1 MFATRGLQRIA
12 GALLVFLL
20 PSVSVAGEINQANTA
35 WILTATALVLFMTI
49 PGLSLF
55 YAGLVRSKNVLSVLM
70 QCFALTCLM
79 SILWFVVGY
88 TMAFGSADEQ
98 GLFVGD
104 FGNILFAA
112 MNINSANGDIPSI
125 LFAAFQMTF
134 AVITPALIV
143 GAFAER
149 MKFSSMLLFCSFWLL
164 AVYAPVC
171 HWVWGGGWLSQMG
184 FLDFAGGA
192 VVHITA
198 GVAALVAALV
208 IGNRRGF
215 PQTPMM
221 PHNLTMT
228 VTGAGMLWVG
238 WFGFNAGS
246 ALAADG
252 SAAMALLVT
261 HLSAAAGSLA
271 WMACEWIRH
280 GKPSVL
286 GIVTGMVAGLG
297 TITPASGSVGPA
309 AALVIGLSAGVVCFY
324 ATMTIKQKLKIDDS
338 LDVFP
343 VHGVGGILG
352 TLLVGVFCSTELGLF
367 SGLGFGGDNATIAVQ
382 VKVQLIGIASTLAY
396 TAVVT
401 WVLLKLVD
409 ALLGLRV
416 SEDEETEGLDIVLHD
431 ERGYDIK

>member
-164 AVYAPVC
+164 AV
-171 HWVWGGGWLSQMG
+171 
-184 FLDFAGGA
+184 
-192 VVHITA
+192 
-198 GVAALVAALV
+198 
-208 IGNRRGF
+208 
-215 PQTPMM
+215 TP
-221 PHNLTMT
+221 LC
-228 VTGAGMLWVG
+228 A
-238 WFGFNAGS
+238 
-246 ALAADG
+246 
-252 SAAMALLVT
+252 
-261 HLSAAAGSLA
+261 
-271 WMACEWIRH
+271 I
-280 GKPSVL
+280 
-286 GIVTGMVAGLG
+286 
-297 TITPASGSVGPA
+297 
-309 AALVIGLSAGVVCFY
+309 
-324 ATMTIKQKLKIDDS
+324 
-338 LDVFP
+338 
-343 VHGVGGILG
+343 
-352 TLLVGVFCSTELGLF
+352 
-367 SGLGFGGDNATIAVQ
+367 GFGAAVGCRKWAFWISPA
-382 VKVQLIGIASTLAY
+382 VPWCTLQP
-396 TAVVT
+396 V
-401 WVLLKLVD
+401 W
-409 ALLGLRV
+409 RPWW
-416 SEDEETEGLDIVLHD
+416 
-431 ERGYDIK
+431 RPW